1 MSTDDE
7 VVHEADRIAL
17 DAVPCCVWRTT
28 AELLGVVLEKLGDP
42 VDSYVNGSQVW
53 IDDDGPAG
61 IGIEWRLH
69 PVAGYVRPE
78 GQTTSGVFADV
89 ATGVA
94 ALDPVLLWDG
104 LEAFPAYHEE
114 TTPEV
119 LRSWVVARLDV
130 EPTAYGCAN
139 HDAIADRWE
148 RSGRQTSI
156 VNELVAEFS
165 GGSVG

>member
-1 MSTDDE
+1 MPTDDN
-7 VVHEADRIAL
+7 VVSEADRVAL

-28 AELLGVVLEKLGDP
+28 GSLLGVVLESLGDP

-53 IDDDGPAG
+53 IDDDGPNG
-61 IGIEWRLH
+61 VGIEWRLH

-89 ATGVA
+89 ATGA
-94 ALDPVLLWDG
+94 TALDPMLLWDG

-114 TTPEV
+114 IDV
-119 LRSWVVARLDV
+119 GALREWVVARIGV
-130 EPTAYGCAN
+130 EPTASGRAN

-156 VNELVAEFS
+156 VNELIAELS
-165 GGSVG
+165 R